1 MAQEVACITRW
12 ESGLWSDTTLK
23 KWKGQR
29 GSGCQGILPEI
40 IAGRGTPDGGV
51 WLDMSHLGAEFVERT
66 FPGMVDRVKDIGK
79 DLPENQLRFLQQPIF
94 RWVEFALTGT
104 VAVILRGFLWQV
116 KMQVEYRANR
126 LVVME

>member
-1 MAQEVACITRW
+1 
-12 ESGLWSDTTLK
+12 
-23 KWKGQR
+23 
-29 GSGCQGILPEI
+29 
-40 IAGRGTPDGGV
+40 
-51 WLDMSHLGAEFVERT
+51 MSHLGAEFVERT

-126 LVVME
+126 LW